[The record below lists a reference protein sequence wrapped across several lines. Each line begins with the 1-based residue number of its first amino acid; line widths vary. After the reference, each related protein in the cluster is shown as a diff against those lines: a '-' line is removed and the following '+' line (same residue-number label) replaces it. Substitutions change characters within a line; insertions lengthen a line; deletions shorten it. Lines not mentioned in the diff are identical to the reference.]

1 MEFVFESHGEKLI
14 ARKIDRLGYRALT
27 AKPAFEGIADRIRG
41 YEKRLFDSEGASG
54 GRPWEPLAAS
64 TVARKAGGG
73 FATIGADGGVSIGS
87 LDPRILHATH
97 RLRKSLTDANDPEHL
112 EIATNDSLVFGSLV
126 PYGKYHARGSGHLP
140 KRRPIQFNE
149 AQKRR
154 ILKRLQLYLMTGEV

>member
-1 MEFVFESHGEKLI
+1 VEFVFESFGEKLI

-41 YEKRLFDSEGASG
+41 YEKRLFDSEGASS

-64 TVARKAGGG
+64 TVAHKAKAG
-73 FATIGADGGVSIGS
+73 

-97 RLRKSLTDANDPEHL
+97 RLRKSLTDAHDPEHL